1 MKKSFIH
8 PHSTTVCLP
17 LLLSLLTAMTAL
29 AAEAPAAGS
38 TEKTAAIVLTDEAA
52 RQAMAAL
59 PLAVP
64 VAL

>member
-1 MKKSFIH
+1 MKKWQILLTSLCF
-8 PHSTTVCLP
+8 TV
-17 LLLSLLTAMTAL
+17 TAMTAL